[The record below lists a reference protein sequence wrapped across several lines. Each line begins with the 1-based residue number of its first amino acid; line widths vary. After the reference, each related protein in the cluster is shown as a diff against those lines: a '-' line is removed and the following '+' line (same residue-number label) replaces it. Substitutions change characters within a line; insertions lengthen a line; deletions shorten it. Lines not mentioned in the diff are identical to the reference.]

1 MTQLDVINAQ
11 CEALF
16 ASELQQSDVITAAV
30 VADAIRS
37 TDLRLGNAGCL
48 GRMAEEFGEHPD
60 TAAERMRWARQ
71 IAARTL
77 ASPLARPR
85 PCQQLSRVPT
95 TSARR
100 STVNSAEI
108 ANV

>member
-1 MTQLDVINAQ
+1 MTQLDVIDAQ

-16 ASELQQSDVITAAV
+16 ASELQQSDVITAAE

-37 TDLRLGNAGCL
+37 TDLRLGNGGCV

-60 TAAERMRWARQ
+60 MAAERMRWARQ
-71 IAARTL
+71 LAGRTL

-85 PCQQLSRVPT
+85 SQQASRVPT

-100 STVNSAEI
+100 STVYSPEI